1 MEVVEHDNVG
11 KGHTMWWCG
20 QYIVRCR
27 GWYIE
32 EQSALY
38 KGILE
43 GPRKDTWVVQNKYI
57 DITNKNFFFFS
68 LIELGNSHLEKGKVT
83 WLKS

>member
-43 GPRKDTWVVQNKYI
+43 CPRKAT
-57 DITNKNFFFFS
+57 
-68 LIELGNSHLEKGKVT
+68 
-83 WLKS
+83 